1 MQVNKKNHNNV
12 ITMAAARK
20 KIRAVDINRVND
32 ATIEIDKLHD
42 HKGFI
47 IFAVK
52 DGKWQQ
58 YSFKKEEINNKFLMN
73 LLGLNIDTYIT
84 MNSFRTPKRLMSNL
98 YSLNCL
104 WADIDY
110 YKKKKYKDYTYKEMI
125 EVLEEDKFIKEN
137 KPSFYI
143 ASGQGI
149 YPIWL
154 IENAYAEACLPIWGK
169 LMDIIQENL
178 KKYGA
183 DPRSLDATRV
193 LRLAGSNHTGAN
205 KKALIVKDCLEKDF
219 KRYTIP
225 ELADRLL
232 PKLDYTKEEWIKIK
246 EVKRKTKKIKESIQT
261 KSLFTI
267 RLLNFTRMK
276 DLQTLVEL
284 RKFDCDGYRELIL
297 FLYRYWGNCFWKDNE
312 RALEETLEFNKM
324 FNNPC
329 DEDTVARLTKRA
341 EVAAE
346 IWEEK
351 LNEYWALEDKPPA
364 KVFFKNTGAY
374 IYSNKRLI
382 QILEITQEEMKSLE
396 TIFNTKEK
404 NRRNADYRKQ
414 WKRENDAAYDRAKR
428 RNENGLTKREQAKL
442 DKMNS
447 IIELR
452 ESGLKTREIAEKLGC
467 TMRSVQKYI
476 KEINQ
481 SNELEAHQNTN
492 RYEVMLDKITDS
504 ELSLII

>member
-1 MQVNKKNHNNV
+1 MQDNKNKQNNIIKIAYERKNVRV
-12 ITMAAARK
+12 IDSKR
-20 KIRAVDINRVND
+20 VDE
-32 ATIEIDKLHD
+32 AELEIDNLHGD
-42 HKGFI
+42 KGFI

-52 DGKWQQ
+52 HGRWQQ
-58 YSFKKEEINNKFLMN
+58 YSFKKEDISNKFLLN
-73 LLGLNIDTYIT
+73 LLGLNTDTYIT

-104 WADIDY
+104 WSDIDY

-137 KPSFYI
+137 RPSFYI
-143 ASGQGI
+143 ASGKGI
-149 YPIWL
+149 YSIWL
-154 IENAYAEACLPIWGK
+154 IENAYAEACLPIWAK
-169 LMDIIQENL
+169 LMDTIYEKL

-193 LRLAGSNHTGAN
+193 LRLAGSNHTEVS
-205 KKALIVKDCLEKDF
+205 KKAVIIKDCFEKDF

-225 ELADRLL
+225 ELADKLL
-232 PKLDYTKEEWIKIK
+232 PKLDYTKEEWVEIK
-246 EVKRKTKKIKESIQT
+246 EKKRKNRKIRESIKT
-261 KSLFTI
+261 KSYFTI
-267 RLLNFTRMK
+267 HYLNFARMK

-284 RKFDCDGYRELIL
+284 RKFQCDGQREMIL

-312 RALEETLEFNKM
+312 IALEETLEFNKM

-329 DEDTVARLTKRA
+329 DENTVERLTKRA

-351 LNEYWALEDKPPA
+351 INEYWALEDKPPV
-364 KVFFKNTGAY
+364 KEFFKKSGAY
-374 IYSNKRLI
+374 IYSNKKLI
-382 QILEITQEEMKSLE
+382 QELEITQEEMKSLS

-428 RNENGLTKREQAKL
+428 RNENGLTSRQQAKV
-442 DKMNS
+442 DKINA
-447 IIELR
+447 IIKFKSE
-452 ESGLKTREIAEKLGC
+452 GLSVAEMAKRIGC
-467 TMRSVQKYI
+467 SERLIKMYNKEI
-476 KEINQ
+476 KEKQEKTVIQ
-481 SNELEAHQNTN
+481 IAIT
-492 RYEVMLDKITDS
+492 LDRITDS
-504 ELSLII
+504 ELNFIS

>member
-1 MQVNKKNHNNV
+1 MRDNKNKQNNIIKIAYERKNIRV
-12 ITMAAARK
+12 IDSKR
-20 KIRAVDINRVND
+20 VDE
-32 ATIEIDKLHD
+32 AELEIDKLHGD
-42 HKGFI
+42 NGFI

-52 DGKWQQ
+52 DGRWQQ
-58 YSFKKEEINNKFLMN
+58 YSFKKEDISNKFLLN
-73 LLGLNIDTYIT
+73 LLGLNVDTYIT
-84 MNSFRTPKRLMSNL
+84 MNSFRTPRRLMSNL

-104 WADIDY
+104 WADLDY

-154 IENAYAEACLPIWGK
+154 IQNAYAEACLPIWGK
-169 LMDIIQENL
+169 LMDIIHENL

-193 LRLAGSNHTGAN
+193 LRLAGSNHTGVN
-205 KKALIVKDCLEKDF
+205 KKAVIVKDCLEKDF

-232 PKLDYTKEEWIKIK
+232 PKFNYTKEEWIKVK
-246 EVKRKTKKIKESIQT
+246 EIKRKTRKLKESIKVT
-261 KSLFTI
+261 SLFTVHS
-267 RLLNFTRMK
+267 LNFARMK

-284 RKFDCDGYRELIL
+284 RKFECDGKREMIL

-312 RALEETLEFNKM
+312 IALEETLEFNKM

-329 DEDTVARLTKRA
+329 NQDTVERLTKRA

-351 LNEYWALEDKPPA
+351 INEYWALEDKPPV
-364 KVFFKNTGAY
+364 KEFFKKTGAY
-374 IYSNKRLI
+374 IYSNKKLI
-382 QILEITQEEMKSLE
+382 QVLEITQEEMKSLS

-404 NRRNADYRKQ
+404 NRRNADYRKK

-428 RNENGLTKREQAKL
+428 RNENGLTKREQAKV
-442 DKMNS
+442 NRINT
-447 IIELR
+447 IIELKAQ
-452 ESGLKTREIAEKLGC
+452 GLNQSKIAEKLGI
-467 TMRSVQKYI
+467 TRQAVSKLV
-476 KEINQ
+476 KEINNV
-481 SNELEAHQNTN
+481 NEYKVEFKPGILNK
-492 RYEVMLDKITDS
+492 VTDS
-504 ELSLII
+504 ELSLLG